1 MIFISCAS
9 KHVLRLCRHSY
20 SARSNGVSK
29 QDQPLDVATLLRHS
43 DPKNGNFIRKLFE
56 LDWKIWHCQQSFHI
70 AINTEF
76 IQVSTVCLFVCMY
89 VRHYTHR
96 LYISYL
102 FFGDHFFV
110 FKKILSLAVFC
121 KNLDQICK

>member
-43 DPKNGNFIRKLFE
+43 DQKDENSLRKLKVSKSQKQILNFSFEPKNE
-56 LDWKIWHCQQSFHI
+56 LKYFCITALASKSGRI
-70 AINTEF
+70 
-76 IQVSTVCLFVCMY
+76 
-89 VRHYTHR
+89 
-96 LYISYL
+96 
-102 FFGDHFFV
+102 
-110 FKKILSLAVFC
+110 KKI
-121 KNLDQICK
+121 